1 MAAPANNIEKLI
13 DIFAQEV
20 QELEDAIIQILDE
33 TTLPTAIGVQ
43 LDGLGEI
50 VGLERQGLDDATYRA
65 RLRSQILANRSNGT
79 INELIAIA
87 DLFTGGGE
95 TFTLVESFTGFEI
108 EFTTILPFGIGEQLA
123 KLIRIARS
131 AAVNG
136 YVIFHQSTP
145 IFAFDGF
152 GGAQFDYTDADTN
165 TGFGLSGSLGTKA
178 VLDSSVTDL
187 TAELSL
193 NDIFSLSG
201 FGTSSNDGKYRVT
214 SAPAGV
220 GPWTAGVTKL
230 AGTPTDETEGA
241 SVTMETDGY
250 GMRGSLG

>member
-1 MAAPANNIEKLI
+1 MVTPANNIEKLS
-13 DIFAQEV
+13 DVFSQEV
-20 QELEDAIIQILDE
+20 QELEDAILQILTDTIL
-33 TTLPTAIGVQ
+33 TTAVGVQ
-43 LDGLGEI
+43 LDGLGEVI
-50 VGLERQGLDDATYRA
+50 GLERQGLDDATYRA
-65 RLRSQILANRSNGT
+65 RLRSQILANKSNGT

-95 TFTLVESFTGFEI
+95 TFTLVESFTGFDI

-123 KLIRIARS
+123 KLIRRARS

-136 YVIFHQSTP
+136 HVTFHQSTP

-165 TGFGLSGSLGTKA
+165 VGFGLSGSLGSNAT
-178 VLDSSVTDL
+178 LDSSVTDL

-193 NDIFSLSG
+193 NDVFSLSG

-214 SAPAGV
+214 SAPAASSVGV
-220 GPWTAGVTKL
+220 KKL
-230 AGTPTDETEGA
+230 AGTPTDEAAGA
-241 SVTMETDGY
+241 SVTMETDGF
-250 GMRGSLG
+250 GMRTSLG